1 MPRAGAELAGIMRSS
16 NRALR
21 RPPPIS
27 DEAYRRCTIRR
38 TRRTSPD
45 PRQRRGGGRPRV
57 GLGWSA
63 AAGHDGPAGLP
74 PSGPAIRAGYVHLGR
89 PYRAVQ
95 GQGIGRSGRG
105 APGTA
110 LPSDSGAGGHLA
122 GLSVRVAVV
131 VGRPNRSASGPR
143 PQPCTQAA
151 PWRRRLPAGE
161 ARPRRSARRAACSNT
176 HPANGNA
183 TDTNA
188 SCPVR
193 SCRLVDGLPR
203 RVGRGSPLA
212 ASGGRRHRAR
222 GCPTWPGHGRS
233 CNQWSTG

>member
-1 MPRAGAELAGIMRSS
+1 MRLKPTAAAPSGEHAAPRLTH
-16 NRALR
+16 
-21 RPPPIS
+21 
-27 DEAYRRCTIRR
+27 D
-38 TRRTSPD
+38 
-45 PRQRRGGGRPRV
+45 RGGE
-57 GLGWSA
+57 
-63 AAGHDGPAGLP
+63 AAGHESDSVGQLQQVTTARPVFP
-74 PSGPAIRAGYVHLGR
+74 PGGPAIRAGYVHLGR

-105 APGTA
+105 AWVPLCRA
-110 LPSDSGAGGHLA
+110 DSGAGGHLA

-151 PWRRRLPAGE
+151 PCRRRLAAGE
-161 ARPRRSARRAACSNT
+161 ARSRRSARRAACSNT
-176 HPANGNA
+176 HPANGHA
-183 TDTNA
+183 TVTNA
-188 SCPVR
+188 SCRVR

-222 GCPTWPGHGRS
+222 GCPTWPGHERS